1 MRVLNIIFG
10 TLFAILL
17 LGNVFLINE
26 PWWANTFLGFIDVKN
41 LDYHLN
47 LVLFISW
54 IQLPPTILLSLTG
67 ALIVSRTGYPRYFVY
82 SFLLFAFLDLVVF
95 PYLPVVGVF
104 FTIFSIEHLINVIVT
119 LALFLTLFVSFLYL
133 VKKYNK
139 QIMAG
144 TRKHRAPH
152 I

>member
-10 TLFAILL
+10 ALFAILL

-104 FTIFSIEHLINVIVT
+104 FTIFSIEHLVNVIVT
-119 LALFLTLFVSFLYL
+119 LALFLTLFVSFLYV

-144 TRKHRAPH
+144 TRKQRAPH